1 MHINVIYLH
10 NPSLHLLGAA
20 ASVAPVARTN
30 FANIEIIF
38 AEDIHQLESE
48 LVDVLAIELE
58 MNVHPKRFIIAKK
71 APTRVK

>member
-20 ASVAPVARTN
+20 ASVATVARAN
-30 FANIEIIF
+30 FANIKIIF
-38 AEDIHQLESE
+38 AEYIHQLESE

-58 MNVHPKRFIIAKK
+58 MKVQIKVFNHGEAY
-71 APTRVK
+71 

>member
-1 MHINVIYLH
+1 MQICYYVQCILNVIYLH

-20 ASVAPVARTN
+20 ASVATVARAN
-30 FANIEIIF
+30 FANIKIIF

-58 MNVHPKRFIIAKK
+58 MKVTESHGEAY
-71 APTRVK
+71 